1 MPPPPHGV
9 AATGSSSV
17 PSTSP
22 ERHVAVV
29 AAAVVAL
36 PAVRG
41 RFSR

>member
-1 MPPPPHGV
+1 MGERSVPPPPHGV

-29 AAAVVAL
+29 AL

>member
-1 MPPPPHGV
+1 MPAPPHGV

-22 ERHVAVV
+22 ERHVAV
-29 AAAVVAL
+29 AAVVAL

>member
-17 PSTSP
+17 PFTSP
-22 ERHVAVV
+22 ERHVAV